1 MGEQQRKRRRQQAV
15 VHPNDT
21 RGRVLLDSEHRT
33 GARRFRQPILDGFR
47 AEQQPGRRERLVQG
61 SCRQRHAP
69 PFTVDQKR
77 EVFQERGAP
86 GVAVAIGAQG
96 FRLIARERGAHH
108 LTELRARLEGIP
120 ELALGAPGARA
131 REQPGGQPRGEARE
145 RAVQHREIDVVD
157 HQRFGGE
164 PLAISRGE
172 DVDESASGGGG
183 DRGALGTAD
192 HMRPQRD
199 VGTGEV
205 APQHVQPLVPAVQL
219 LIVGALEAGAA
230 ETEGLQVVS
239 GAGPDHAGRHVGG
252 VGNVLGGRVLPLQRL
267 LSPRAQHDAAL
278 RPGGAIGTTGADLR
292 RPSPRGRSSVNGL

>member
-1 MGEQQRKRRRQQAV
+1 SPITNSLLLRPSRASFSSTAC
-15 VHPNDT
+15 DT
-21 RGRVLLDSEHRT
+21 AKSPALAMRWNCLCSS
-33 GARRFRQPILDGFR
+33 ACP
-47 AEQQPGRRERLVQG
+47 A
-61 SCRQRHAP
+61 
-69 PFTVDQKR
+69 
-77 EVFQERGAP
+77 
-86 GVAVAIGAQG
+86 
-96 FRLIARERGAHH
+96 ARERKENDWVSSSGNGADSRR
-108 LTELRARLEGIP
+108 LYIPTTLGVGYSLIPSIAPAR
-120 ELALGAPGARA
+120 ALGAPGARA